1 MLINDPIHYLP
12 ATIALLIFASML
24 VLTHSAPPPPEKAC
38 SDEVIAFAPCLP
50 YISNPPNNQT
60 KSPSSQCCNLFASA
74 FDSGTA
80 NCLCYLLRDSHLLG
94 FPLNRTRFL
103 SLSSLCVPKDNSGSN
118 GKQTLE
124 SLCSGRRHP
133 PPPPRSKPPAKP
145 GHEWNLKDRAREAVG
160 GSDPSSVQIGYAMPI
175 IHFLHTLLYDL

>member
-1 MLINDPIHYLP
+1 MDVEISSTLFIPAISYINKPSLHRTTNNRTNRLTISLSLTHTIQVKRRSSIMAINDPIHYLP
-12 ATIALLIFASML
+12 ATIALLILASIL
-24 VLTHSAPPPPEKAC
+24 VFTHSAPPPPEKAC

-50 YISNPPNNQT
+50 YTSNPPNNQT
-60 KSPSSQCCNLFASA
+60 KSPSSQCCDLFASA

-118 GKQTLE
+118 RKQTLE
-124 SLCSGRRHP
+124 SLCSGLIR
-133 PPPPRSKPPAKP
+133 
-145 GHEWNLKDRAREAVG
+145 
-160 GSDPSSVQIGYAMPI
+160 
-175 IHFLHTLLYDL
+175 T